1 MEIINAF
8 VIIGAVVILSGL
20 IAYIGDR
27 IGMKMGKK
35 RVSLFGLRPRYSS
48 IIITIVTG
56 ILIAVLSVSILLA
69 VYSELR
75 QALFNI
81 NDVLTRLEHLNE
93 ELENRD
99 RELESRDQDLED
111 KDRELED
118 RDRELSNLQQE
129 IEAREEEIEAKEAEI
144 EDREEEIAKRDRE
157 IENVESE
164 LEELSQNRDEL
175 QSRVDELSSQRE
187 ELESQVAGLE
197 DQIAELEADYDEL
210 REVANQLQ
218 AGVIY
223 YMGEDMVYQKGDVVY
238 SDTLEGGRSEQE
250 TISAL
255 NKYLQA
261 ANQVAREKD
270 IEVNEDTGMALRL
283 QTEDILNA
291 ARIIYNMDSDSRV
304 IVSLVARVN
313 VPKNDWLYA
322 NFQLYEDFVVFEEDQ
337 LISSREISA
346 EQSSDEIETELE
358 TLLQDIN
365 EKAINQG
372 LLPDNSGQVGS
383 INFSQFYDLVNQ
395 VRSASGR
402 VKVSI
407 YADTDIWR
415 EDRLSDNL
423 DFELEEVKSDQTA
436 EEDDDDE

>member
-1 MEIINAF
+1 VEIINAF

-56 ILIAVLSVSILLA
+56 ILIAVLSVTILLA

-81 NDVLTRLEHLNE
+81 NDVLTRLEYLNE

-99 RELESRDQDLED
+99 QELAERDQELEARDQ
-111 KDRELED
+111 
-118 RDRELSNLQQE
+118 ELSSLQQE
-129 IEAREEEIEAKEAEI
+129 IEAREEEIAEKEAEI
-144 EDREEEIAKRDRE
+144 EAREEEIAKRDQE
-157 IENVESE
+157 IAEVEKE
-164 LEELSQNRDEL
+164 LEELSQNRNQL
-175 QSRVDELSSQRE
+175 QSRVNELSSQRE
-187 ELESQVAGLE
+187 ELESQVSELE
-197 DQIAELEADYDEL
+197 NQIAALEADYDEL

-223 YMGEDMVYQKGDVVY
+223 YMGEDMVYQKGDVIY
-238 SDTLEGGRSEQE
+238 TDTLEGGRSEQE

-261 ANQVAREKD
+261 ANEVARQRD
-270 IEVNEDTGMALRL
+270 IEVNEETGMALRL

-291 ARIIYNMDSDSRV
+291 ARIIYNMEPGSRV

-313 VPKNDWLYA
+313 VPQNDWLYA
-322 NFQLYEDFVVFEEDQ
+322 NFQLYEDFKVFEQGQ

-346 EQSSDEIETELE
+346 EQSSKEIETELE
-358 TLLQDIN
+358 ALLQDIN

-372 LLPDNSGQVGS
+372 ILPDNSGQVGS
-383 INFSQFYDLVNQ
+383 INFSQFYDLVNR

-402 VKVSI
+402 VKVNI

-415 EDRLSDNL
+415 QDRLSDNL
-423 DFELEEVKSDQTA
+423 KFELEALSAGA
-436 EEDDDDE
+436 EKNSEEAANNE

>member
-1 MEIINAF
+1 MGIINAF
-8 VIIGAVVILSGL
+8 VIIAAVVFLSGL

-56 ILIAVLSVSILLA
+56 ILIAVLSVTILLA

-81 NDVLTRLEHLNE
+81 NDVLNRLEYLNE
-93 ELENRD
+93 QLAE
-99 RELESRDQDLED
+99 RDQQLSQRDQKLE
-111 KDRELED
+111 E
-118 RDRELSNLQQE
+118 RDRELSRLQ
-129 IEAREEEIEAKEAEI
+129 EEIESREAEI
-144 EDREEEIAKRDRE
+144 AEKETE
-157 IENVESE
+157 IEEKDQE
-164 LEELSQNRDEL
+164 ITEIEEQLAQLRENRDQL
-175 QSRVDELSSQRE
+175 QQRVDELSSQRE
-187 ELESQVAGLE
+187 DLEAQVNQLE
-197 DQIAELEADYDEL
+197 NQISALEADYDEL

-223 YMGEDMVYQKGDVVY
+223 YMGEDIVYQKGDVVY
-238 SDTLEGGRSEQE
+238 TDVLEGGRSEQE

-255 NKYLQA
+255 NRYLQA
-261 ANQVAREKD
+261 ANEVAREKD
-270 IEVNEDTGMALRL
+270 IEVNEETGMALRL

-291 ARIIYNMDSDSRV
+291 ARIIYNMEPNSRV

-322 NFQLYEDFVVFEEDQ
+322 NFQLYEDFIVFEQGQ

-346 EQSSDEIETELE
+346 EQSSEEIESELE
-358 TLLQDIN
+358 TLLQNIN
-365 EKAINQG
+365 EIAINQG

-395 VRSASGR
+395 VRSSVGK
-402 VKVSI
+402 VKVNI
-407 YADTDIWR
+407 YADANIWR

-423 DFELEEVKSDQTA
+423 RFELEDATEESSTGESDN
-436 EEDDDDE
+436 DE

>member
-1 MEIINAF
+1 VEIINAF

-20 IAYIGDR
+20 IAYLGDR

-56 ILIAVLSVSILLA
+56 ILIAVLSVTILLA

-81 NDVLTRLEHLNE
+81 NDVLTRLEHLNQ

-99 RELESRDQDLED
+99 QQLAAKDQKLAAKDQELAE
-111 KDRELED
+111 
-118 RDRELSNLQQE
+118 LQQE
-129 IEAREEEIEAKEAEI
+129 IEAKEKLIANKEAEI
-144 EDREEEIAKRDRE
+144 EAREAEIAKKDQE
-157 IENVESE
+157 IAAVENE
-164 LEELSQNRDEL
+164 LKKLTQNRDEL
-175 QSRVDELSSQRE
+175 QNRVNELSSQRE
-187 ELESQVAGLE
+187 KLESQVTELQN
-197 DQIAELEADYDEL
+197 QISELEADYGRL

-223 YMGEDMVYQKGDVVY
+223 YMGEDMVYQKGDVIYTDV
-238 SDTLEGGRSEQE
+238 LEGGRSEQE

-261 ANQVAREKD
+261 ANKVAIEKD
-270 IEVNEDTGMALRL
+270 IEVNQETGMALRL

-291 ARIIYNMDSDSRV
+291 ARIIYNMDPGSRV
-304 IVSLVARVN
+304 IVSLTARVN
-313 VPKNDWLYA
+313 VPQNDWLYA
-322 NFQLYEDFVVFEEDQ
+322 NFQLYEDFKVFEQGQ

-346 EQSSDEIETELE
+346 EQNSKEIETELE
-358 TLLQDIN
+358 ALLQEIN

-372 LLPDNSGQVGS
+372 LLPDSSGQVGS

-395 VRSASGR
+395 VRSASGA
-402 VKVSI
+402 VKVNI

-415 EDRLSDNL
+415 RDRLSDNL
-423 DFELEEVKSDQTA
+423 RFELEDTSADSSAVGEVDNN
-436 EEDDDDE
+436 E

>member
-1 MEIINAF
+1 VEIINAF

-56 ILIAVLSVSILLA
+56 ILIAVLSVTILLA

-81 NDVLTRLEHLNE
+81 NDVLTRLEYLNE
-93 ELENRD
+93 ELAD
-99 RELESRDQDLED
+99 RDQQLTAKD
-111 KDRELED
+111 KKLAAKDQ
-118 RDRELSNLQQE
+118 ELSELQQKIEAREKEIAKKEAE
-129 IEAREEEIEAKEAEI
+129 IEAREK
-144 EDREEEIAKRDRE
+144 EIAQRDKE
-157 IENVESE
+157 IAAVESE
-164 LEELSQNRDEL
+164 LKELTQNRNQL
-175 QSRVDELSSQRE
+175 QQRVEELSSQRE
-187 ELESQVAGLE
+187 ELESQVAELKN
-197 DQIAELEADYDEL
+197 QISELEADYDEL
-210 REVANQLQ
+210 RKVANQLQ

-223 YMGEDMVYQKGDVVY
+223 YMGEDMVYQKGDVIYTDV
-238 SDTLEGGRSEQE
+238 LEGGRSEQE

-261 ANQVAREKD
+261 ANQVAVKKE
-270 IEVNEDTGMALRL
+270 IEVNEETGMALRL

-291 ARIIYNMDSDSRV
+291 ARIIYNMEPGSRV
-304 IVSLVARVN
+304 IVSLIARVN

-322 NFQLYEDFVVFEEDQ
+322 NFQLYEDFKVFKKGQ

-346 EQSSDEIETELE
+346 EQSSKEIETELE
-358 TLLQDIN
+358 ALLQDIN
-365 EKAINQG
+365 QKAINQG

-383 INFSQFYDLVNQ
+383 INFSQFYDLVNR
-395 VRSASGR
+395 VRSASGEVR
-402 VKVSI
+402 INI
-407 YADTDIWR
+407 YAGRDIWR
-415 EDRLSDNL
+415 QDRLNDNL
-423 DFELEEVKSDQTA
+423 DFELEEIGADGSA
-436 EEDDDDE
+436 EEANNE

>member
-1 MEIINAF
+1 VEIINAF

-56 ILIAVLSVSILLA
+56 ILIAVLSVTILLA

-81 NDVLTRLEHLNE
+81 NDVLTRLEYLNE
-93 ELENRD
+93 ELAD
-99 RELESRDQDLED
+99 RDQQLTAKD
-111 KDRELED
+111 KKLAAKDQ
-118 RDRELSNLQQE
+118 ELSELQQK
-129 IEAREEEIEAKEAEI
+129 IEAREK
-144 EDREEEIAKRDRE
+144 EIAQRDKE
-157 IENVESE
+157 IAAVESE
-164 LEELSQNRDEL
+164 LKELTQNRNQL
-175 QSRVDELSSQRE
+175 QQRVEELSSQRE
-187 ELESQVAGLE
+187 ELESQVAELKN
-197 DQIAELEADYDEL
+197 QISELEADYDEL
-210 REVANQLQ
+210 RKVANQLQ

-223 YMGEDMVYQKGDVVY
+223 YMGEDMVYQKGDVIYTDV
-238 SDTLEGGRSEQE
+238 LEGGRSEQE

-261 ANQVAREKD
+261 ANQVAVKKE
-270 IEVNEDTGMALRL
+270 IEVNEETGMALRL

-291 ARIIYNMDSDSRV
+291 ARIIYNMEPGSRV
-304 IVSLVARVN
+304 IVSLIARVN

-322 NFQLYEDFVVFEEDQ
+322 NFQLYEDFKVFKKGQ

-346 EQSSDEIETELE
+346 EQSSKEIETELE
-358 TLLQDIN
+358 ALLQDIN
-365 EKAINQG
+365 QKAINQG

-383 INFSQFYDLVNQ
+383 INFSQFYDLVNR
-395 VRSASGR
+395 VRSASGEVR
-402 VKVSI
+402 INI
-407 YADTDIWR
+407 YAGRDIWR
-415 EDRLSDNL
+415 QDRLNDNL
-423 DFELEEVKSDQTA
+423 DFELEEIGADGSA
-436 EEDDDDE
+436 EEANNE

>member
-8 VIIGAVVILSGL
+8 VIIGAVVVLSGL

-56 ILIAVLSVSILLA
+56 ILIAVLSVTILLA

-81 NDVLTRLEHLNE
+81 NDVLTRLEYLNE
-93 ELENRD
+93 ELED
-99 RELESRDQDLED
+99 RDQQLAARDQELD
-111 KDRELED
+111 AKDQELAE
-118 RDRELSNLQQE
+118 LQQE
-129 IEAREEEIEAKEAEI
+129 IEAREDEIAEKEAEI
-144 EDREEEIAKRDRE
+144 EAREEEIARRDQE
-157 IENVESE
+157 IAAVESE
-164 LEELSQNRDEL
+164 LEELTQNRDEL
-175 QSRVDELSSQRE
+175 QNRVNELSSQRE
-187 ELESQVAGLE
+187 ELETQVDELQA
-197 DQIAELEADYDEL
+197 QIAELEADYDEL

-238 SDTLEGGRSEQE
+238 TDVLEGGRSEQE

-255 NKYLQA
+255 NRYLQA
-261 ANQVAREKD
+261 ANQVAREKE
-270 IEVNEDTGMALRL
+270 IEVNEETGMALRL

-291 ARIIYNMDSDSRV
+291 ARIIYNMDPGSRV

-313 VPKNDWLYA
+313 VPQNDWLYA
-322 NFQLYEDFVVFEEDQ
+322 NFQLYEDFKVFEQDQ

-346 EQSSDEIETELE
+346 EQSSEEIETELE
-358 TLLQDIN
+358 ALLQDIN

-383 INFSQFYDLVNQ
+383 INFSQFYDLVNRL
-395 VRSASGR
+395 RSASGR
-402 VKVSI
+402 INVKI

-415 EDRLSDNL
+415 QDRLSDNL
-423 DFELEEVKSDQTA
+423 RFELEDKPADNSAA
-436 EEDDDDE
+436 EEADSNE

>member
-20 IAYIGDR
+20 IAYLGDR

-56 ILIAVLSVSILLA
+56 ILIAVLSVTILLA

-81 NDVLTRLEHLNE
+81 NDVLTRLEHLNQ

-99 RELESRDQDLED
+99 QQLAAKDQKLAAKDQELAE
-111 KDRELED
+111 
-118 RDRELSNLQQE
+118 LQQE
-129 IEAREEEIEAKEAEI
+129 IEAKEKLIANKEAEI
-144 EDREEEIAKRDRE
+144 EAREAEIAKKDQE
-157 IENVESE
+157 IAAVENE
-164 LEELSQNRDEL
+164 LKKLTQNRDEL
-175 QSRVDELSSQRE
+175 QNRVNELSSQRE
-187 ELESQVAGLE
+187 KLESQVTELQN
-197 DQIAELEADYDEL
+197 QISELEADYGRL

-223 YMGEDMVYQKGDVVY
+223 YMGEDMVYQKGDVIYTDV
-238 SDTLEGGRSEQE
+238 LEGGRSEQE

-261 ANQVAREKD
+261 ANKVAIEKD
-270 IEVNEDTGMALRL
+270 IEVNQETGMALRL

-291 ARIIYNMDSDSRV
+291 ARIIYNMDPGSRV
-304 IVSLVARVN
+304 IVSLTARVN
-313 VPKNDWLYA
+313 VPQNDWLYA
-322 NFQLYEDFVVFEEDQ
+322 NFQLYEDFKVFEQGQ

-346 EQSSDEIETELE
+346 EQSSEQIETELE
-358 TLLQDIN
+358 ALLQEIN

-372 LLPDNSGQVGS
+372 LLPDSSGQVGS

-395 VRSASGR
+395 VRSASGK
-402 VKVSI
+402 VKVNI

-415 EDRLSDNL
+415 QDRLSDNL
-423 DFELEEVKSDQTA
+423 RFELEDNSADSSAAGEVDIN
-436 EEDDDDE
+436 E

>member
-1 MEIINAF
+1 VEIINAF

-56 ILIAVLSVSILLA
+56 ILIAVLSVTILLA

-81 NDVLTRLEHLNE
+81 NDVLTRLEYLNE

-99 RELESRDQDLED
+99 QELAERDQELEARDQ
-111 KDRELED
+111 
-118 RDRELSNLQQE
+118 ELSSLQQE
-129 IEAREEEIEAKEAEI
+129 IEAREEEIASKEAEI
-144 EDREEEIAKRDRE
+144 KAREDEIAKKDQE
-157 IENVESE
+157 IAAVERE
-164 LEELSQNRDEL
+164 LEELTQNRDEL
-175 QSRVDELSSQRE
+175 QNRVNELSSQRKE
-187 ELESQVAGLE
+187 LETQVNELES
-197 DQIAELEADYDEL
+197 QIAELEADYDKL

-223 YMGEDMVYQKGDVVY
+223 YMGEDMVYQKGDVIYTDV
-238 SDTLEGGRSEQE
+238 LEGGRSEQE

-261 ANQVAREKD
+261 ANEVAREKE
-270 IEVNEDTGMALRL
+270 IEVNEETGMALRL

-291 ARIIYNMDSDSRV
+291 ARIIYNMDPGSRV
-304 IVSLVARVN
+304 IVSLAARVN
-313 VPKNDWLYA
+313 VPQNDWLYA
-322 NFQLYEDFVVFEEDQ
+322 NFQLYEDFKVFEQGQ

-346 EQSSDEIETELE
+346 EQSSEEIETELE
-358 TLLQDIN
+358 ALLQDIN

-395 VRSASGR
+395 VRLSGGR
-402 VKVSI
+402 VKVNI

-415 EDRLSDNL
+415 QDRLSDNL
-423 DFELEEVKSDQTA
+423 RFELEENPADNSAA
-436 EEDDDDE
+436 EEADSNE

>member
-1 MEIINAF
+1 VEIINAF
-8 VIIGAVVILSGL
+8 VIIGSVVILSGL

-56 ILIAVLSVSILLA
+56 ILIAVLSVTILLA

-81 NDVLTRLEHLNE
+81 NDVLTRLEFLNE

-99 RELESRDQDLED
+99 QKLAARDQELESKDQ
-111 KDRELED
+111 
-118 RDRELSNLQQE
+118 ELSNLQQE
-129 IEAREEEIEAKEAEI
+129 IEAKEEEITNKEVEI
-144 EDREEEIAKRDRE
+144 EAREEEIAKRDQE
-157 IENVESE
+157 IAAVESE
-164 LEELSQNRDEL
+164 LEKLTQNRDEL
-175 QSRVDELSSQRE
+175 QQRVEDLSSQRE
-187 ELESQVAGLE
+187 ELESQVAELE
-197 DQIAELEADYDEL
+197 NQISNLEADYDEL

-238 SDTLEGGRSEQE
+238 SDVLEGGRSEQE

-255 NKYLQA
+255 NRYLQA
-261 ANQVAREKD
+261 ANQVAREKE
-270 IEVNEDTGMALRL
+270 IEINEETGMALRL

-291 ARIIYNMDSDSRV
+291 ARIIYNMDPGSRV
-304 IVSLVARVN
+304 IVSLIARVN
-313 VPKNDWLYA
+313 VPKNDWLYS
-322 NFQLYEDFVVFEEDQ
+322 NFQLYEDFKVFKKGQ

-346 EQSSDEIETELE
+346 EQSSEEIETELE
-358 TLLQDIN
+358 ALLQDIN
-365 EKAINQG
+365 QKAISQG

-383 INFSQFYDLVNQ
+383 INFSQFYDLVNR
-395 VRSASGR
+395 VRSASSR
-402 VKVSI
+402 VKVNI
-407 YADTDIWR
+407 YAGTDIWR
-415 EDRLSDNL
+415 QDRLNDNL
-423 DFELEEVKSDQTA
+423 NFELEDIKAQNSS
-436 EEDDDDE
+436 EEAKLD

>member
-1 MEIINAF
+1 MIIA
-8 VIIGAVVILSGL
+8 AVVFLSGL

-27 IGMKMGKK
+27 IGMKMGKR

-48 IIITIVTG
+48 IIITILTG
-56 ILIAVLSVSILLA
+56 ILIAVLSITILLG

-81 NDVLTRLEHLNE
+81 NDVLNRLEYLNE
-93 ELENRD
+93 ELDE
-99 RELESRDQDLED
+99 RDQELAQ
-111 KDRELED
+111 REEELAK
-118 RDRELSNLQQE
+118 RDQELTALQEE
-129 IEAREEEIEAKEAEI
+129 IESKEKEISNTEAEIEAKEAEI
-144 EDREEEIAKRDRE
+144 ERRDQEIAA
-157 IENVESE
+157 VEKE
-164 LEELSQNRDEL
+164 LEELSANRDQL

-187 ELESQVAGLE
+187 ELESQVSELE
-197 DQIAELEADYDEL
+197 NQIADLEADYDQL
-210 REVANQLQ
+210 RELANQLQ

-255 NKYLQA
+255 NRFLQA
-261 ANQVAREKD
+261 ANEVAREKE

-291 ARIIYNMDSDSRV
+291 ARIIYNMDSGSRV

-322 NFQLYEDFVVFEEDQ
+322 NFQLYEDFVVFEQ
-337 LISSREISA
+337 GSLISSREISS
-346 EQSSDEIETELE
+346 EQSSEEIETELE
-358 TLLQDIN
+358 TLLQEIN

-383 INFSQFYDLVNQ
+383 INFSQFYNLVNR

-402 VKVSI
+402 IKVNI

-423 DFELEEVKSDQTA
+423 RFELEDVDS
-436 EEDDDDE
+436 EELNSSE

>member
-1 MEIINAF
+1 VEIINAF

-56 ILIAVLSVSILLA
+56 ILIAVLSVTILLA

-81 NDVLTRLEHLNE
+81 NDVLTRLEYLNE

-99 RELESRDQDLED
+99 QELAERDQELEARDQ
-111 KDRELED
+111 
-118 RDRELSNLQQE
+118 ELSSLQQE
-129 IEAREEEIEAKEAEI
+129 IEAREEEIASKEAEI
-144 EDREEEIAKRDRE
+144 KAREDEIAKKDQE
-157 IENVESE
+157 IAAVERE
-164 LEELSQNRDEL
+164 LEELTQNRDEL
-175 QSRVDELSSQRE
+175 QNRVNELSSQRKE
-187 ELESQVAGLE
+187 LETQVNELES
-197 DQIAELEADYDEL
+197 QIAELEADYDKL

-223 YMGEDMVYQKGDVVY
+223 YMGEDMVYQKGDVIYTDV
-238 SDTLEGGRSEQE
+238 LEGGRSEQE

-261 ANQVAREKD
+261 ANELAREKE
-270 IEVNEDTGMALRL
+270 IEVNEETGMALRL

-291 ARIIYNMDSDSRV
+291 ARIIYNMDPGSRV
-304 IVSLVARVN
+304 IVSLAARVN
-313 VPKNDWLYA
+313 VPQNDWLYA
-322 NFQLYEDFVVFEEDQ
+322 NFQLYEDFKVFEQGQ

-346 EQSSDEIETELE
+346 EQSSEEIETELE
-358 TLLQDIN
+358 ALLQDIN

-395 VRSASGR
+395 VRLSGGR
-402 VKVSI
+402 VKVNI

-415 EDRLSDNL
+415 QDRLSDNL
-423 DFELEEVKSDQTA
+423 RFELEENPADNSAA
-436 EEDDDDE
+436 EEADSNE

>member
-20 IAYIGDR
+20 IAYLGDR

-56 ILIAVLSVSILLA
+56 ILIAVLSITILLA

-81 NDVLTRLEHLNE
+81 NDVLTRLEYLNE

-99 RELESRDQDLED
+99 QQLAAKDQKLAAKDQELA
-111 KDRELED
+111 ELQKEI
-118 RDRELSNLQQE
+118 EAKEKVIANKEAE
-129 IEAREEEIEAKEAEI
+129 IEAREA
-144 EDREEEIAKRDRE
+144 EIAKKDQE
-157 IENVESE
+157 IAAVESE
-164 LEELSQNRDEL
+164 LKKLTQNRDEL
-175 QSRVDELSSQRE
+175 QNRVNELSSQRKK
-187 ELESQVAGLE
+187 LESQVTELQN
-197 DQIAELEADYDEL
+197 QISELEADYGRL

-223 YMGEDMVYQKGDVVY
+223 YMGEDMVYQKGDIIYTDV
-238 SDTLEGGRSEQE
+238 LEGGRSEQE

-261 ANQVAREKD
+261 ANQVATKKD
-270 IEVNEDTGMALRL
+270 IEVNQETGMALRL

-291 ARIIYNMDSDSRV
+291 ARIIYNMEPGSRV

-313 VPKNDWLYA
+313 VPQNDWLYA
-322 NFQLYEDFVVFEEDQ
+322 NFQLYEDFKVFEKDQ
-337 LISSREISA
+337 LISSRTISA
-346 EQSSDEIETELE
+346 EQSSEEIETELE
-358 TLLQDIN
+358 ALLQDIN
-365 EKAINQG
+365 KKAINQG
-372 LLPDNSGQVGS
+372 LLPDSSGQVGS
-383 INFSQFYDLVNQ
+383 INFSQFYDLVNR
-395 VRSASGR
+395 VRSASGK
-402 VKVSI
+402 VKVNI

-415 EDRLSDNL
+415 RDRLSDNL
-423 DFELEEVKSDQTA
+423 RFELEDKVA
-436 EEDDDDE
+436 EESAAGEADNNE